1 MATNTTKKPRRKSTG
16 KRKKKTSGS
25 LRTWWRKT
33 WRKSRPWVIGA
44 FVLLVCYLLVPFVQ
58 DIFFTDSSSNADY
71 DGIDVSKHNGNI
83 NWERVSQDPNIKFV
97 YIKATEGAS
106 RVDKNYKE
114 NLREAR
120 AAGLKVGSYHFFRGY
135 RTAQEQFANFSKN
148 VDKSQ
153 QDLVPMV
160 DVEQTGNSQVAPA
173 LLRARLQE
181 FMELVK
187 EQYGKYPLLYSQHH
201 FYNERLAPEF
211 NKYFIFM
218 ARYSKKEPEL
228 KGGGKYNIWQHS
240 EKGRIKGIHG
250 DVDLDRFGPGTRLS
264 DIEL

>member
-1 MATNTTKKPRRKSTG
+1 MATNTTKKPRRKRSG

-25 LRTWWRKT
+25 LRAWWRKT

-44 FVLLVCYLLVPFVQ
+44 FVLLVCYLLVPYVQ
-58 DIFFTDSSSNADY
+58 DIFFAGHSSNAQY

-83 NWERVSQDPNIKFV
+83 NWQRVAQDPNIKFV
-97 YIKATEGAS
+97 YIKATEGFS
-106 RVDKNYKE
+106 IVDSKYKK

-135 RTAQEQFANFSKN
+135 RTAEEQFAIFSQN

-160 DVEQTGNSQVAPA
+160 DVEQTGNSLVKRDLLQV
-173 LLRARLQE
+173 RLQK

-187 EQYGKYPLLYSQHH
+187 EHYGKYPLLYSQHH

-228 KGGGKYNIWQHS
+228 KGGGKYNIWQYS
-240 EKGRIKGIHG
+240 EKGHIKGIHG
-250 DVDLDRFGPGTRLS
+250 NVDLDRFGPGTRLS